1 MTNYEKYELRKL
13 CKEGYSFSEIRSFV
27 SCSDATIK
35 NYLKI
40 FKKEAKRER

>member
-40 FKKEAKRER
+40 FTKKRKK